1 MAGLVFIFGFWTLA
15 GACQRHGA
23 GGFVVLFTIII
34 FSLSHIRRL
43 TYHSLHRAPLVGRPD
58 FFLMLAGACQFGTA
72 RADLRLIAH
81 PRSDVRG
88 A

>member
-58 FFLMLAGACQFGTA
+58 FFDAGGCLPIWHGEGGFKTNRPPA
-72 RADLRLIAH
+72 L
-81 PRSDVRG
+81 
-88 A
+88 

>member
-43 TYHSLHRAPLVGRPD
+43 TCHSLHRAPLVGRPD
-58 FFLMLAGACQFGTA
+58 FFGAGGC
-72 RADLRLIAH
+72 LLIWHGEGGFKTNRPPAL
-81 PRSDVRG
+81 
-88 A
+88 